1 MAGVQHPILI
11 CFPRNLSHMTPGG
24 ICTQR
29 RGWKNPQASIAVF
42 NFFHT
47 CFEKKKLRE
56 EKEILK
62 NKRNERLI

>member
-29 RGWKNPQASIAVF
+29 RGWKNPQASIAVL

-47 CFEKKKLRE
+47 CFEKK
-56 EKEILK
+56 
-62 NKRNERLI
+62 N